1 MQRRPEDTSDMYDRR
16 SGDPDATLER
26 DRNMAGLDRD
36 GRLKRSPEEEE
47 RVSWCVVLLSQTFS
61 WMSNFYYTPCFA

>member
-1 MQRRPEDTSDMYDRR
+1 MMQRRPEDTSDMYDRR

-47 RVSWCVVLLSQTFS
+47 RVS
-61 WMSNFYYTPCFA
+61 